1 MWSAANMLQ
10 FPLMNHEH
18 GPKMALTSLATPW
31 TMRNTLFCMIY
42 AYIYI
47 THYIFHYY

>member
-10 FPLMNHEH
+10 FPWMNHNHDPEM
-18 GPKMALTSLATPW
+18 GKMISYPLGNEKHVVF
-31 TMRNTLFCMIY
+31 MVY

-47 THYIFHYY
+47 TNYIIHHY

>member
-10 FPLMNHEH
+10 FPWMNHKHDPEMGH
-18 GPKMALTSLATPW
+18 SPYLPLDNDKYVVFMV
-31 TMRNTLFCMIY
+31 Y

-47 THYIFHYY
+47 QKYIIHNY